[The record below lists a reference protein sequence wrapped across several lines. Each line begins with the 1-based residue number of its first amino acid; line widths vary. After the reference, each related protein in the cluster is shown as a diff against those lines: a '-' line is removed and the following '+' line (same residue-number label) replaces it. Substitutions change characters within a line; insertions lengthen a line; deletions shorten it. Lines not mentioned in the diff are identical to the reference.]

1 MSFDALTISGV
12 LAAIVSAGFIIG
24 VVRNNGRV
32 HTKDRPHADVD

>member
-12 LAAIVSAGFIIG
+12 LAAVASAGFIIG

-32 HTKDRPHADVD
+32 HPKDRPQADTD